1 MRTVI
6 PAPQLLVILSAC
18 LPARAAIS
26 MKPKTPQLHFKTL
39 AWLLPALVLSATAAF
54 AQPAA
59 PATPP
64 GRGGAAAAS
73 TLTSA
78 QQEAVG
84 AMNQVLAPLFATVT
98 SARNELIAAS
108 LAVPRDEAA
117 IRARGDVL
125 AAAELALAS
134 ARAERFALIQSSPDR
149 PSEAQVAA
157 LITQASQ
164 PGAGRGGRGPAVNPQ
179 GVGRGAPPLTDAMT
193 PRPAVMST
201 LLTVAQ
207 QKALGGIGQATQA
220 QTAAVAAA
228 RQALVAAS
236 FVVPRNDAD
245 IQVKA
250 AALGEAE
257 KALALARAEKFGA
270 LQGGPDAIPTELR
283 SVAAARIG
291 STGGRFAQAAPR
303 SADDNLGFV
312 SIFDGKTL
320 TGWDGDPKFWRAE
333 NGAIVG
339 ESTPE
344 NRVTRNTFLI
354 WRGGTL
360 KDFELKAEFRMSGAN
375 SGIQFRSREIPEVG
389 QWVLGG
395 YQADMDAGNTYTGGM
410 AEERGRHNSMVGRG
424 EMIRVTENDE
434 YKLLGVVADPDEIAR
449 SFVLNSWNTYHII
462 AKGNLMIQILNGR
475 VSMIMIDDAEKAR
488 AMEGVLGLQMHTG
501 PAFKI
506 EFRNLLYRKL

>member
-1 MRTVI
+1 MN
-6 PAPQLLVILSAC
+6 
-18 LPARAAIS
+18 
-26 MKPKTPQLHFKTL
+26 PKTPKLRFKTIASL
-39 AWLLPALVLSATAAF
+39 WPALVLSAATAI
-54 AQPAA
+54 AQS
-59 PATPP
+59 PP

-78 QQEAVG
+78 QQNAVG
-84 AMNQVLAPLFATVT
+84 AMNQSLTPLVAAVT
-98 SARNELIAAS
+98 TARGELIAAS
-108 LAVPRDEAA
+108 LSVPRDEAA
-117 IRARGDVL
+117 IRGRGDALV
-125 AAAELALAS
+125 AAELALAS
-134 ARAERFALIQSSPDR
+134 ARAERFAGIQSSADR
-149 PSEAQVAA
+149 LPEAEVAR
-157 LITQASQ
+157 LITQTSQ
-164 PGAGRGGRGPAVNPQ
+164 PAAGRGGRGAPLVNPPS
-179 GVGRGAPPLTDAMT
+179 VGLDAARRADAIV
-193 PRPAVMST
+193 PRPAAMSN

-245 IQVKA
+245 IPVKA

-257 KALALARAEKFGA
+257 KNLALARAEKFSA
-270 LQGGPDAIPTELR
+270 LQGGPDAIPNELR
-283 SVAAARIG
+283 AAAVARMSG
-291 STGGRFAQAAPR
+291 AGGRGGQAAPR
-303 SADDNLGFV
+303 SADDAVGFV
-312 SIFDGKTL
+312 PIFDGKTL
-320 TGWDGDPKFWRAE
+320 TDWDGDPKFWRVE

-344 NRVTRNTFLI
+344 NPVRRNTFLI
-354 WRGGTL
+354 WRGGTT
-360 KDFELKAEFRMSGAN
+360 KDFELKTEFRMSGTN
-375 SGIQFRSREIPEVG
+375 SGIQFRSHEIPEAG

-395 YQADMDAGNTYTGGM
+395 YQADMDADNTYTGGM

-434 YKLLGVVADPDEIAR
+434 YKLLGIVADPDEIAR
-449 SFVLNSWNTYHII
+449 SFVLNGWNTYHII

-475 VSMIMIDDAEKAR
+475 VSMIMIDEAEKAR

-501 PAFKI
+501 PPFKI